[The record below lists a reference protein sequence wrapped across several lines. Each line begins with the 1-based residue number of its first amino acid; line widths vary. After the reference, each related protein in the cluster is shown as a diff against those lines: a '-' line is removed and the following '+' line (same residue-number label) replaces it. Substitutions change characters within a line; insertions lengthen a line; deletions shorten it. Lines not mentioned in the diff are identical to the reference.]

1 MRRLLASA
9 GLVAGLMLAAGA
21 PQAGAAPADQGN
33 CVSTRDNGGAA
44 GARISAAAGPSLGL
58 WVAGA
63 IDGGVIGDDAS
74 DPACGRS

>member
-9 GLVAGLMLAAGA
+9 CLVAGLVLTGST

-44 GARISAAAGPSLGL
+44 GARISAVAGPGFGPS
-58 WVAGA
+58 VAGA
-63 IDGGVIGDDAS
+63 IGGGVIGDEAG
-74 DPACGRS
+74 DPACRRS

>member
-9 GLVAGLMLAAGA
+9 CLVASFMLAAGG
-21 PQAGAAPADQGN
+21 PQAGAAPAEQGN

-44 GARISAAAGPSLGL
+44 GARISAIAGPGFGP

-63 IDGGVIGDDAS
+63 IGGGVIGDDAS
-74 DPACGRS
+74 DPACRRS